1 MKKEE
6 ILNYYN
12 SSFQNKASR
21 YSRIKE
27 LIPQEI
33 NANWKL
39 LDYGTGTGLLAQ
51 WLYSTYGVNVD
62 AVDIDLEELEKAR
75 EIWGGVENNVNFIA
89 MEDIE
94 EREYDAVFSIQVMEH
109 VHNHGE
115 YLNRV
120 NRLTKMGGIF
130 IVSIPNVS
138 NFRFLSSTI
147 NITDK
152 KLQVLSR
159 DVLDGYDK
167 GMHHIHSWDPIHF
180 VTLLSSCG
188 FEFEC
193 WTPTEGM
200 PLPFWFPVKYVNLM
214 NKGRLGNL
222 SYTMAFRFRKVRDV
236 KWGIDA

>member
-1 MKKEE
+1 MQKEE
-6 ILNYYN
+6 IKKYYN
-12 SSFQNKASR
+12 DCFANKTSR
-21 YSRIKE
+21 YSRLKE

-33 NANWKL
+33 NSDWKV

-51 WLYSTYGVNVD
+51 WLYSTYGAKVD
-62 AVDIDLEELEKAR
+62 AVDISLEELEKAR
-75 EIWGGVENNVNFIA
+75 EAWGDKINFIT
-89 MEDIE
+89 MEE
-94 EREYDAVFSIQVMEH
+94 TENREYDAVFSIQVMEH
-109 VHNHGE
+109 VHNHGA

-120 NRLTKMGGIF
+120 NRLTKMGGVF

-138 NFRFLSSTI
+138 NIRFMLSTI
-147 NITDK
+147 NTNNK
-152 KLQVLSR
+152 KLQALSR
-159 DVLDGYDK
+159 NILEGYDK
-167 GMHHIHSWDPIHF
+167 GMHHIHSWDPTHF

-200 PLPFWFPVKYVNLM
+200 ALPFRFPVKYVNKM

-236 KWGIDA
+236 EWGIDA